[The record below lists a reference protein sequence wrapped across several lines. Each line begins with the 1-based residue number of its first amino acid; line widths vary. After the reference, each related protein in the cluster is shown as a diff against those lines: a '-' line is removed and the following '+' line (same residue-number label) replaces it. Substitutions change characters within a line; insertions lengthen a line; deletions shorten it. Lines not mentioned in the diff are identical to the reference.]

1 MLRRAGLSDPLR
13 GLPVKGNTS
22 MSTVLIKRVRHLNG
36 GAKPP
41 AFAEVEKTIEKI
53 QRRAYNLFERRGG
66 LSGLDMDDW
75 LLAEHAVLGSS
86 SAELLE
92 SDKELKLMV
101 AVPGVESKD
110 VTVTASPEALIVQAN
125 ARHRHSGADGEIRFC
140 EFSDDKLCR
149 EFGLP
154 SPIDVNTVSA
164 SLDKGMLNV
173 VAAKTA
179 KSNGK

>member
-1 MLRRAGLSDPLR
+1 
-13 GLPVKGNTS
+13 
-22 MSTVLIKRVRHLNG
+22 MSTVLIKRVRRLNG

-66 LSGLDMDDW
+66 LPGLDRDDW
-75 LLAEHAVLGSS
+75 LLAEREVLGSS

-101 AVPGVESKD
+101 AVPGVESGD

-140 EFSDDKLCR
+140 EFSEDKLCR

-164 SLDKGMLNV
+164 SLDKGVLNV
-173 VAAKTA
+173 IAAKTA